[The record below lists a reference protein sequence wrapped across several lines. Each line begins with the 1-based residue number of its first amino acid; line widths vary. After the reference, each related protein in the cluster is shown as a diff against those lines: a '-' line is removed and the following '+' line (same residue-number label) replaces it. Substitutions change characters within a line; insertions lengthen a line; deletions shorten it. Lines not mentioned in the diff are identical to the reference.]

1 MDELDRGRQ
10 AAPQEHLVAIAARN
24 NAEWCETIC
33 GLHRIAG
40 EFEEDAWASGARTP
54 EHYPDA
60 VTLRRGVDAARL
72 LSRVDASS
80 GCSIKDSFAD
90 LDLKPWR
97 FGRLFEASWIHR
109 PALPAVGGAA
119 AADLEPIRDQAT
131 LTAWE
136 RTWSGGATG
145 RPVFLPDLLDRDD
158 VVVLAAR
165 RADSI
170 VAGAILS
177 LGAGAVGLSNL
188 FAVGT
193 DLASAFVGASS
204 VAARLFPR
212 IPIVGY
218 ESGPLLDAAEQAG
231 FVRVGRLVVW
241 LRS

>member
-1 MDELDRGRQ
+1 MDELDSGRQ
-10 AAPQEHLVAIAARN
+10 AAPQEHLVTIAARN

-90 LDLKPWR
+90 L
-97 FGRLFEASWIHR
+97 
-109 PALPAVGGAA
+109 
-119 AADLEPIRDQAT
+119 T
-131 LTAWE
+131 T
-136 RTWSGGATG
+136 
-145 RPVFLPDLLDRDD
+145 
-158 VVVLAAR
+158 
-165 RADSI
+165 
-170 VAGAILS
+170 
-177 LGAGAVGLSNL
+177 
-188 FAVGT
+188 
-193 DLASAFVGASS
+193 AFVGASS

-212 IPIVGY
+212 TPIVGY
-218 ESGPLLDAAEQAG
+218 ESGPRLDAAEQAG